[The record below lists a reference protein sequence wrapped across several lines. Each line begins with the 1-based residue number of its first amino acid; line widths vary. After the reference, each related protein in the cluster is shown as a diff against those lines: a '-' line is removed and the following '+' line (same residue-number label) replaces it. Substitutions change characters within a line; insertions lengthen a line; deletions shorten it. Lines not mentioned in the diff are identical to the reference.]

1 MAAKIS
7 TKKPSQN
14 KGLPGTL
21 FIVAT
26 PIGNSADWTERA
38 KKTLSTVDVVAAE
51 DTRLLKR
58 ELAKVKLSPKKVVTH
73 HNHNEEASTKG
84 LIENLLE
91 GQDVA
96 LASDAGTPLI
106 SDPGFRLV
114 SMARE
119 KGIKIVPIPGASS
132 LTAALSA
139 SSLGGKTY
147 FFGGFLSTQ
156 SETRKRELRRYRR
169 SAESIVFFEAPHRL
183 RELLLE
189 AEEIMG
195 GETQTVVC
203 RELTK
208 AYEEII
214 QSTLAE
220 VRKHFQVNEPRGEF
234 VVIFKGAP
242 LEQLDLHET
251 EKEVI
256 KLLNYGRSASDVLE
270 ELQPVTELTRKQLY
284 DIILKFKKTV

>member
-1 MAAKIS
+1 M
-7 TKKPSQN
+7 
-14 KGLPGTL
+14 PGTL

-26 PIGNSADWTERA
+26 PIGNTGDWTERA
-38 KKTLSTVDVVAAE
+38 KKTLSQVDVVAAE

-73 HNHNEEASTKG
+73 HNHNEEISTKG
-84 LIENLLE
+84 LIENLLS

-106 SDPGFRLV
+106 SDPGYRLV
-114 SMARE
+114 AAARE
-119 KGIKIVPIPGASS
+119 KNIKIVPVPGASS
-132 LTAALSA
+132 LTAAIST
-139 SSLGGKTY
+139 SSLGGKTF

-156 SETRKRELRRYRR
+156 SESRKRELRRSRR
-169 SAESIVFFEAPHRL
+169 SAENIIFFEAPHRL
-183 RELLLE
+183 REMFLE

-195 GETQTVVC
+195 AGTLTLVC

-214 QSTLAE
+214 QAPLSE
-220 VRKHFQVNEPRGEF
+220 VRQYFQVNEPRGEF

-242 LEQLDLHET
+242 LEQLDAVET
-251 EKEVI
+251 EKEVV